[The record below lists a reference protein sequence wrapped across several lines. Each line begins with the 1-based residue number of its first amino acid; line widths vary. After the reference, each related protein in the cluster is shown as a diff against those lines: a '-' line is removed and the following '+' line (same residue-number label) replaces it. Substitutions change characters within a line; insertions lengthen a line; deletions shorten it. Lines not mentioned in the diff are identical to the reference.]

1 MHVKAH
7 SLNGPDNKERSLLS
21 LAMADPEM
29 SMITASH
36 FLTGT
41 LGFFKSHFDHPSCLL
56 QGNIQLC
63 HNVYFYQKR
72 SYLLQQTE

>member
-7 SLNGPDNKERSLLS
+7 SLDGPDNKERSLLS

-36 FLTGT
+36 F
-41 LGFFKSHFDHPSCLL
+41 
-56 QGNIQLC
+56 
-63 HNVYFYQKR
+63 
-72 SYLLQQTE
+72 